1 MTELPYQNDSYLR
14 ETEAT
19 VIEANGKFIILDKS
33 IFIPAAGGLP
43 NDEGIIREENN
54 KYKVIYT
61 IKKENNIS
69 LEVDKEGLK
78 KNDKVHCKLDWNRRY
93 KIMQYHTAT
102 HALSSIIHNSTGAL
116 ITGNQI
122 SLDRA
127 RIDFSLDDY
136 NPEKI
141 KDFIE
146 ETNEKLKT
154 SQKVTIYF
162 LTREQALKKPELARL
177 AKGLIENL
185 QEIRIVKI
193 GDIDEQADGGPHVK
207 NTSEIPELE
216 FLKTENKG
224 KNNRRLYFKLK
235 E

>member
-1 MTELPYQNDSYLR
+1 MTKLLYQNDSYLR

-19 VIEANGKFIILDKS
+19 VKEAEGRFIILDKS
-33 IFIPAAGGLP
+33 VFIPAAGGLP
-43 NDEGIIREENN
+43 NDEGTITKENN
-54 KYKVIYT
+54 KYKVIYA
-61 IKKENNIS
+61 IKKDNNIS
-69 LEVDKEGLK
+69 LEIDKEGLR
-78 KNDKVHCKLDWNRRY
+78 KNDKVHCRLDWERRY

-102 HALSSIIHNSTGAL
+102 HALSSVIHSNTGAL

-122 SLDRA
+122 SLDKA

-141 KDFIE
+141 KEFIK

-154 SQKVTIYF
+154 NQEVTIYF
-162 LTREQALKKPELARL
+162 LTREQASKKPELARL
-177 AKGLIENL
+177 AKGLIEDIE
-185 QEIRIVKI
+185 EIRVIKI
-193 GDIDEQADGGPHVK
+193 GYIDEQADGGPHVK